1 MIRVVVDTNIFVS
14 AILFG
19 GNSEKILNLAE
30 ENKIKL
36 ITSEEILKE
45 LKEVLQKKFR
55 FDKKMS
61 EMAVSNIREIS
72 MVVYPKRKLNVI
84 KERDADN
91 RILECAIEGKADY
104 IVSGDKQHILPLKK
118 FQGIKILSPTQFL
131 KFVEK
136 QIRQK

>member
-19 GNSEKILNLAE
+19 GNCEKILNLAE
-30 ENKIKL
+30 ENRIKL
-36 ITSEEILKE
+36 ITSQDILKE
-45 LKEVLQKKFR
+45 LKEVLQKKFK

-61 EMAVSNIREIS
+61 EMTISTIKEIS
-72 MVVYPKRKLNVI
+72 LVVYPERKLTVI
-84 KERDADN
+84 KEMDADN

-104 IVSGDKQHILPLKK
+104 IISGDKQHILPLKK
-118 FQGIKILSPTQFL
+118 FQKIRISSPAQFL

-136 QIRQK
+136 QI